1 MIKKSSVKQTV
12 KYAAL
17 ILLGMLLSTSLTG
30 NATEQPAP
38 PQDASAAGQDAVPA
52 AQLSSLPASPNAVW
66 TSCTP
71 ENIAAYTTRVHV
83 KCTAAVGGIQY
94 FAVSTSN
101 AAFAART
108 LSVLSTAQVAGRTL
122 NILYEPDDTSN
133 LPPGCME
140 SDCRA
145 LLAASFGQ

>member
-1 MIKKSSVKQTV
+1 MIKKNSVKQV
-12 KYAAL
+12 AKYAAL
-17 ILLGMLLSTSLTG
+17 ILLGILLSTSLIG
-30 NATEQPAP
+30 NATGQPASSS
-38 PQDASAAGQDAVPA
+38 QDVVPA
-52 AQLSSLPASPNAVW
+52 AQLHSPSASPSAVW
-66 TSCTP
+66 TPCTP

-94 FAVSTSN
+94 FAVSTDN

-122 NILYEPDDTSN
+122 DILYEPDNTSN